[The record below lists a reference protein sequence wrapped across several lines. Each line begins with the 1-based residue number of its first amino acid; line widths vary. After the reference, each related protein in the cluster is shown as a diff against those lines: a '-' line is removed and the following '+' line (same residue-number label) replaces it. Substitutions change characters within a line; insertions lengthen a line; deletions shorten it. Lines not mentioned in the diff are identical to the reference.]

1 MIISVRVIKMLRNR
15 NQHNFFVNYG
25 SLIALISKAIITLRA
40 HRFSNFRLVALIAP
54 GVQLLLHIRKN
65 HPFPAPAEI
74 IHSQLQE
81 WSSSVV
87 SNLDR
92 SFWQIKLVCKLASS
106 MSADVVFLEE
116 LFLELTK
123 LFSVNWNKYFFKW
136 SSSYLVK
143 AVRYRL

>member
-1 MIISVRVIKMLRNR
+1 MLLNR
-15 NQHNFFVNYG
+15 NQHNLFANYG

-81 WSSSVV
+81 
-87 SNLDR
+87 
-92 SFWQIKLVCKLASS
+92 
-106 MSADVVFLEE
+106 
-116 LFLELTK
+116 
-123 LFSVNWNKYFFKW
+123 
-136 SSSYLVK
+136 
-143 AVRYRL
+143 